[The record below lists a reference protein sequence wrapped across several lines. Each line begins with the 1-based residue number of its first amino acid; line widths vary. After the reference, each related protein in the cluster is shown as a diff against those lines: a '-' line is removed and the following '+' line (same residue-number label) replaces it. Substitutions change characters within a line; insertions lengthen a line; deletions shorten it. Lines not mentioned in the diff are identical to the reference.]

1 MGMYVRAN
9 LFKIRRLGS
18 RKKRHPHYQ
27 TGNDTAGL
35 FLSHPKCHIVT
46 NECDNRVSRNKL
58 LNGGTVELE
67 SKFRKIYEIGA
78 NIQDA

>member
-1 MGMYVRAN
+1 MFWSVKEN
-9 LFKIRRLGS
+9 LGEFMENLLRSIINPDDVFS
-18 RKKRHPHYQ
+18 HSW
-27 TGNDTAGL
+27 T

-46 NECDNRVSRNKL
+46 NDCDNRVSRNKL
-58 LNGGTVELE
+58 LNGSTVELE